1 MDNEFNID
9 PNDPSFQ
16 TAIRI
21 AKRVGDGIWS
31 SHYGNFVITE
41 DGKVSKYEPIILEM
55 SNSPDFINQ

>member
-41 DGKVSKYEPIILEM
+41 DEPIILEM